1 VEYAPFA
8 AIHAWSA
15 VRLPGTLPAM
25 STGSS
30 ICEHCGTAFT
40 PAQRAEEQGA
50 HDRYCCRGCE
60 FVASLIHDQGFDRY
74 YDLKQSAATAPV
86 RSRPFEDH
94 DLAWLAPLVTAAESA
109 SNNSATTAAAEL
121 DCAVEGI
128 SCIGCVWLIDRLFER
143 HPGAI
148 RAAANPANG
157 RLHLEW
163 QRDACDIAAYLKE
176 LATFGY
182 VAAPATGRAA
192 SPERRGLAGR
202 MGLCGA
208 FALNAMGF
216 SLPTYLGMPADFEFA
231 GLFRLIA
238 FTSATLAMLVGGG
251 FFITRAWRALKAG
264 ALHIDLPIALGL
276 IAAYLGSIAGWAAA
290 EEKLL
295 YFDFVATF
303 VFLMLV
309 GRYVQTAAVEK
320 NRLRLVRRSP
330 LPESVRSGETMLP
343 ISALEPGTTFQLD
356 PGKALPVSACLS
368 DGVAEV
374 SLEWIHG
381 EADPVTL
388 LPGARLPAGA
398 ILLGRQPV
406 TVTADETWADSLIS
420 KLVADTAG
428 DRGSPVFQ
436 RLLKVYLSVVL
447 VTGVAVFAIWARG
460 RDVKTGLQAMISVF
474 VVSCPCAL
482 GVAVP
487 LADEWAAARLA
498 RAGAFVRRASL
509 WPRLRRVKH
518 VIFDKT
524 GTLTLERPLLEN
536 PGTVDGLDDLAALA
550 LARLTRGSLHPVSRT
565 LLESL
570 GSRGQRL
577 LEVLGPVDVEEIPG
591 QGVRLTAEDGE
602 WFLGKGG
609 QGTELRH
616 DGTLVAAFT
625 FRDSLRPG
633 AADALR
639 HLEKRGLSIH
649 ILSGDSPL
657 KVARLAHALGLPYD
671 QAHGGLSPEEK
682 CRSVKALDRQDT
694 LYVGDGA
701 NDSLAFDA
709 AFVTGTPVVDRSLL
723 ESKADFY
730 ALGSGL
736 AYLEEAFAAADGRAR
751 GVRRAFAFA
760 LSYNLAV
767 VALSATAHMSPLL
780 AAVLMPLS
788 SVVSILLVATGKE
801 KRTRGVELTRSDV
814 YGRPDSRKE
823 DRSESRFRSR
833 PSHESTSEPGDQA
846 VRSHLA

>member
-1 VEYAPFA
+1 VA
-8 AIHAWSA
+8 A
-15 VRLPGTLPAM
+15 
-25 STGSS
+25 
-30 ICEHCGTAFT
+30 
-40 PAQRAEEQGA
+40 
-50 HDRYCCRGCE
+50 
-60 FVASLIHDQGFDRY
+60 LIRDQGLDRF
-74 YDLKQSAATAPV
+74 YDLKRDAATAPV
-86 RSRPFEDH
+86 RSRPFEEH
-94 DLAWLAPLVTAAESA
+94 DFTWLEPAVAAAEA
-109 SNNSATTAAAEL
+109 RATDGPAEL

-128 SCIGCVWLIDRLFER
+128 SCIGCVWLMDRLFER
-143 HPGAI
+143 HPGAV
-148 RAAANPANG
+148 RAAANPASG

-163 QRDACDIAAYLKE
+163 QRGACDLAAYLKE
-176 LATFGY
+176 LASFGY
-182 VAAPATGRAA
+182 VAAPAAGRQG

-238 FTSATLAMLVGGG
+238 FASATLAMLAGGG
-251 FFITRAWRALKAG
+251 FFVSRAWRALKAG
-264 ALHIDLPIALGL
+264 TLHIDLPIALGL
-276 IAAYLGSIAGWAAA
+276 IAAYLGSIVGWAAG
-290 EEKLL
+290 EERLM

-303 VFLMLV
+303 VFLMLL

-330 LPESVRSGETMLP
+330 LPETVVSGENSIP
-343 ISALEPGTTFQLD
+343 ITALQPGTRFELEPGR
-356 PGKALPVSACLS
+356 ALPVSACLS
-368 DGVAEV
+368 EGTAEV

-398 ILLGRQPV
+398 ILLGRRPV

-420 KLVADTAG
+420 KLTADTAG

-436 RLLKVYLSVVL
+436 RLLKVYLAVVIVVGL
-447 VTGVAVFAIWARG
+447 MVFAGWSAMGDWR
-460 RDVKTGLQAMISVF
+460 TGLQAMISVF

-487 LADEWAAARLA
+487 LADEWAASRLA
-498 RAGAFVRRASL
+498 RAGAFVRRGSL

-524 GTLTLERPLLEN
+524 GTLTLERPVLEN
-536 PGTVDGLDDLAALA
+536 PAAVDALDDHSALA

-577 LEVLGPVDVEEIPG
+577 LEVLGPVEVEEIPG
-591 QGVRLTAEDGE
+591 LGVRCDAEDGS
-602 WFLGKGG
+602 WFLGKGER
-609 QGTELRH
+609 GTELRH
-616 DGTLVAAFT
+616 GGELVAEFG

-633 AADALR
+633 AAQTLR
-639 HLEKRGLSIH
+639 HLERRGLSIH
-649 ILSGDSPL
+649 ILSGDAPV
-657 KVARLAHALGLPYD
+657 KVARLAKALDLP
-671 QAHGGLSPEEK
+671 AERALGGLSPDEK
-682 CRSVKALDRQDT
+682 RARVKALDHHDT
-694 LYVGDGA
+694 LYLGDGA

-736 AYLEEAFAAADGRAR
+736 SYLSAAFAAADGRAR

-767 VALSATAHMSPLL
+767 VAVSATGHMSPLI

-788 SVVSILLVATGKE
+788 SVLSILLVASGSHGVDLAA
-801 KRTRGVELTRSDV
+801 RAPYGSRSLRRATRNE
-814 YGRPDSRKE
+814 
-823 DRSESRFRSR
+823 
-833 PSHESTSEPGDQA
+833 PSDQA
-846 VRSHLA
+846 VRSHPA

>member
-1 VEYAPFA
+1 
-8 AIHAWSA
+8 
-15 VRLPGTLPAM
+15 M
-25 STGSS
+25 SV
-30 ICEHCGTAFT
+30 CEHCGTAFT
-40 PAQRAEEQGA
+40 PRAEGE
-50 HDRYCCRGCE
+50 RYCCRGCDY
-60 FVASLIHDQGFDRY
+60 VASLIRDQGFGRY
-74 YDLKQSAATAPV
+74 YDLKQDLATAPV
-86 RSRPFEDH
+86 RSRPFEEH
-94 DLAWLAPLVTAAESA
+94 DFSWLEPAVGAAESR
-109 SNNSATTAAAEL
+109 ATDGTAEL

-143 HPGAI
+143 HDGAI

-163 QRDACDIAAYLKE
+163 QRGACDVAAYLKE

-182 VAAPATGRAA
+182 VAAPATGREN

-238 FTSATLAMLVGGG
+238 FTSATLAMLSGGG
-251 FFITRAWRALKAG
+251 YFIVRAWRALKAG
-264 ALHIDLPIALGL
+264 TLHIDLPIALGL
-276 IAAYLGSIAGWAAA
+276 IAAYLGSIAGWVAG

-303 VFLMLV
+303 VFLMLL

-330 LPESVRSGETMLP
+330 LPESVKSGDQT
-343 ISALEPGTTFQLD
+343 IATTALQPGMSFRLE
-356 PGKALPVSACLS
+356 PGKALPVSSCLS
-368 DGVAEV
+368 DGTAEV

-420 KLVADTAG
+420 KLTADTAG

-436 RLLKVYLSVVL
+436 RLLKVYLAVVL
-447 VTGVAVFAIWARG
+447 VVGVIVFAAWTAMG
-460 RDVKTGLQAMISVF
+460 DVRTGLQAMISVF

-518 VIFDKT
+518 VVFDKT

-536 PGTVDGLDDLAALA
+536 PAAVDGLGDHAALA

-565 LLESL
+565 LLEAL
-570 GSRGQRL
+570 GNRGQRL
-577 LEVLGPVDVEEIPG
+577 LEGLGPVEVEEIPG
-591 QGVRLTAEDGE
+591 HGVRATAEDGE
-602 WFLGKGG
+602 WFLGKGE

-616 DGTLVAAFT
+616 DGSLVASFT

-633 AADALR
+633 AIEAIR
-639 HLEKRGLSIH
+639 HLEKRGLTLH
-649 ILSGDSPL
+649 ILSGDAPS
-657 KVARLAHALGLPYD
+657 KVARLAKSLGLPYD
-671 QAHGGLSPEEK
+671 QSLGGLSPEEK

-694 LYVGDGA
+694 LYLGDGA

-736 AYLEEAFAAADGRAR
+736 AYLVEAFHAADARAR

-788 SVVSILLVATGKE
+788 SVVSILFVASG
-801 KRTRGVELTRSDV
+801 TRGVELTRSDA
-814 YGRPDSRKE
+814 YGRHVSRK
-823 DRSESRFRSR
+823 DVRFR
-833 PSHESTSEPGDQA
+833 HEPGDQA